1 MNFPDDLLYTESHE
15 WARIDGKIAIAGITD
30 YAQHELGD
38 IVYIELP
45 EVGRKIK
52 KGDVF
57 GTVESVKAVSDLYS
71 PLSGTVIETNQ
82 ELTQHPENINKD
94 PYGSGWIIKIEIENP
109 VEKGKLM
116 DAKSYELFVKQESG
130 K

>member
-1 MNFPDDLLYTESHE
+1 MNFPDNLLYTESHE
-15 WARIDGKIAIAGITD
+15 WAKVNGNTATAGITD

-45 EVGRKIK
+45 EVGRKLK

-57 GTVESVKAVSDLYS
+57 STVESVKAVSDLYS

-82 ELTQHPENINKD
+82 ELTQHPENINKY
-94 PYGSGWIIKIEIENP
+94 PYGSGWIIKIKLEDINETQ
-109 VEKGKLM
+109 KLM
-116 DAKSYELFVKQESG
+116 NAKDYELFVKQESG

>member
-1 MNFPDDLLYTESHE
+1 MNFPDGLLYTESHE
-15 WARIDGKIAIAGITD
+15 WAKLDSKIATAGITD

-45 EVGRKIK
+45 EVGRKVK

-82 ELTQHPENINKD
+82 ELTQHPENINKE

-109 VEKGKLM
+109 EETKKLM

>member
-15 WARIDGKIAIAGITD
+15 WARIDGKIATAGITD

-45 EVGRKIK
+45 EVGRKVK

-94 PYGSGWIIKIEIENP
+94 PYGSGWVIKIEIENP
-109 VEKGKLM
+109 EETKKLM
-116 DAKSYELFVKQESG
+116 DAKSYELFVKQEAG